1 MKRSVMKFLN
11 TMFVA
16 ALMFVCFSITSLA
29 YTETEGK
36 ITVDTAKVREA
47 ADTSSDVAKLLD
59 KGTTVTIIDETTDSA
74 GTVWYK
80 ISVSGIEGYVR
91 SDLMEKGQPIATAT
105 TDTSATDT
113 SASTVEGVT
122 AMDLQY
128 AQIAVETG
136 KVRSNASTKDS
147 IVTTLSKG
155 QQVTVDGQKTG
166 SDGKTWYH
174 ISVVAGDGSAYS
186 GFVRSDLVTLGE
198 MVPVQAPAEET
209 NEEVVVEESV
219 VEPTVPQDYETVY
232 TDDGTGNNV
241 WYLYD
246 HNNNSRMKL
255 EDLLNYVDS
264 EAQRITEVDALAGK
278 LKILVVILAVLL
290 VAAVVAIILLV
301 LKLRDAMYEDYGYD
315 DEYYEEDEPEE
326 EEEED
331 EEDEEEYRPSPRRRS
346 SKEVSEARDEMAS
359 RTADEGVRRER
370 KPVVD
375 EADKPVRQTKQT
387 AKSSRSAK
395 EVGYEEDDLTVE
407 GAVQKPASAKKK
419 NFVIDDEDFSFEF
432 LNMD

>member
-1 MKRSVMKFLN
+1 
-11 TMFVA
+11 
-16 ALMFVCFSITSLA
+16 
-29 YTETEGK
+29 
-36 ITVDTAKVREA
+36 
-47 ADTSSDVAKLLD
+47 
-59 KGTTVTIIDETTDSA
+59 
-74 GTVWYK
+74 
-80 ISVSGIEGYVR
+80 
-91 SDLMEKGQPIATAT
+91 MEKGQPIASET
-105 TDTSATDT
+105 TDASATDT
-113 SASTVEGVT
+113 SASTVDGVT

-128 AQIAVETG
+128 AEIAVETG
-136 KVRSNASTKDS
+136 KVRSDASTKDS

-155 QQVTVDGQKTG
+155 QQVTVDCQKTG
-166 SDGKTWYH
+166 SDGKVWYH

-209 NEEVVVEESV
+209 PEEVVEEEPVEE
-219 VEPTVPQDYETVY
+219 PAVPQDYEAVY

-246 HNNNSRMKL
+246 HKNNSRMKL
-255 EDLLNYVDS
+255 EDLLSYVDS

-278 LKILVVILAVLL
+278 LKIVVVILAVLL
-290 VAAVVAIILLV
+290 VAAIVAIILLA

-315 DEYYEEDEPEE
+315 DEYDEE
-326 EEEED
+326 EEEEEE
-331 EEDEEEYRPSPRRRS
+331 EEDEEEYRPSPRRRP
-346 SKEVSEARDEMAS
+346 SKEVADTRNEMAY

-370 KPVVD
+370 RPVSD
-375 EADKPVRQTKQT
+375 DADKPVRQSKQ
-387 AKSSRSAK
+387 AARPSRPAK